1 MTATAM
7 GDSGKAVKVRMLFF
21 GPLAESM
28 GQREVEVALELG
40 TTAEQLIERFDLAG
54 YLESGLRVAI
64 DGQIGAS
71 LDTPLADSSEVA
83 LLPPVSGG

>member
-1 MTATAM
+1 MTATVM
-7 GDSGKAVKVRMLFF
+7 VDSGKAVKVRMLFF

-40 TTAEQLIERFDLAG
+40 TTAEQLIERFDLSKH
-54 YLESGLRVAI
+54 LESGLRVAI

-71 LDTPLADSSEVA
+71 LDTVLADTSEVA

>member
-7 GDSGKAVKVRMLFF
+7 ADSGKAVKVRMLFF

-40 TTAEQLIERFDLAG
+40 TTAEQLIERFDLEE

>member
-1 MTATAM
+1 MV
-7 GDSGKAVKVRMLFF
+7 GPGKAVKLRLLLF

-28 GQREVEVALELG
+28 GQREIDVGLELG
-40 TTAEQLIERFDLAG
+40 TTAIQLIERFDLAG
-54 YLESGLRVAI
+54 HLNSGLRVAI